1 MMVPG
6 PVVEQAAR
14 NTITPPK
21 RTARN
26 PVERPLIPEALI
38 RC

>member
-1 MMVPG
+1 MTLAG
-6 PVVEQAAR
+6 PDVEQAAR

-26 PVERPLIPEALI
+26 LVERPLIPEALI